1 MEFKSIQQGS
11 ATVIELNGNL
21 LGGPDA
27 GLLKAQLH
35 ELIEAGKKNV
45 VVDLHGVEF
54 MNSSGLAM
62 LINALNTMKNA
73 GGGLKIANASE
84 KIASL
89 IKVTKLSGMFEN
101 HATVADAV
109 AAFKK

>member
-1 MEFKSIQQGS
+1 MNFKTSQQGG
-11 ATVIELNGNL
+11 ATVIELDGNL

-27 GLLKAQLH
+27 GLLKNKLR
-35 ELIEAGKKNV
+35 ELVESGKKQI
-45 VVDLHGVEF
+45 VVDLHAVEF

-62 LINALNTMKNA
+62 LINALTTMKSA

-84 KIASL
+84 KIAAL

-101 HATVADAV
+101 YTSVADAA